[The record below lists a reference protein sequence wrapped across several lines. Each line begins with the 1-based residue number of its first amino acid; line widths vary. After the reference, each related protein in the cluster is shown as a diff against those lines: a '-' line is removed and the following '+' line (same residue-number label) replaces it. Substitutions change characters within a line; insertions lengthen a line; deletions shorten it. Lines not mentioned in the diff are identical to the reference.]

1 MQDTTLKAIAKGLN
15 SDATQLDFLHR
26 LNDQEGETLARL
38 IAALEVHSAAERYH
52 ETHWEDD

>member
-1 MQDTTLKAIAKGLN
+1 MQDTILQGIAKSLN
-15 SDATQLDFLHR
+15 SHADKLDFLHK

-38 IAALEVHSAAERYH
+38 IAALEVHGAAEHYH

>member
-1 MQDTTLKAIAKGLN
+1 MQDTILQGIAKSLN
-15 SDATQLDFLHR
+15 SHAAELNFLHK
-26 LNDQEGETLARL
+26 LNDQEGEMLARL